1 MRYGLF
7 DLVVFDG
14 SIAGDGVAA
23 TSSLFLSRQD
33 GLIYILSGCSM
44 RSRMAQSGDVKT
56 PGRVTTGANHVGSLD
71 DTVYRRSCAGLPAR
85 GLTPE
90 PGAASA
96 TAHDPRRCTLGYHHA
111 VHQPSTKH

>member
-1 MRYGLF
+1 MRYGVF

-14 SIAGDGVAA
+14 PIAGDGVAA

-33 GLIYILSGCSM
+33 GLIYILSGCST

-56 PGRVTTGANHVGSLD
+56 PGRVATGANHVASLD
-71 DTVYRRSCAGLPAR
+71 DTVYRRIAGLPAR

-90 PGAASA
+90 PGAATA
-96 TAHDPRRCTLGYHHA
+96 TAHDPRRCTWVITMPYTL
-111 VHQPSTKH
+111 PSTKH